1 MKPHY
6 HDSDEDYLEAVLIVS
21 TKKGYCRSVD
31 LAEQLAVT
39 KPSVTVAVT
48 KLEKAGLLHKDTER
62 FLHLTD
68 AGLQIAQNI
77 YDRHCF
83 FRDSLIKIGVEPETA
98 EKEACML
105 EHDLSQDSFLKI
117 KEHVCAWPDGKA
129 D

>member
-6 HDSDEDYLEAVLIVS
+6 HDSDEDYLEAVLIVLS
-21 TKKGYCRSVD
+21 KKGYCRSVD
-31 LAEQLAVT
+31 LAGQLSVT

-48 KLEKAGLLHKDTER
+48 KLEKAGLLHKDEER

-68 AGLQIAQNI
+68 AGLEVAQNI
-77 YDRHCF
+77 YERHCF
-83 FRDSLIKIGVEPETA
+83 FRDSLIRIGVDPEIA

-117 KEHVCAWPDGKA
+117 KERMACRQA
-129 D
+129 

>member
-31 LAEQLAVT
+31 LAGQLKVT

-48 KLEKAGLLHKDTER
+48 KLEKAGLLHKDEER

-68 AGLQIAQNI
+68 AGMKVAQEV
-77 YDRHCF
+77 YERHCF
-83 FRDSLIKIGVEPETA
+83 FRDSLIRIGVEPETA
-98 EKEACML
+98 EQEACML

-117 KEHVCAWPDGKA
+117 KDRMTCRKA
-129 D
+129 QAQ

>member
-21 TKKGYCRSVD
+21 TRKGYCRSVD
-31 LAEQLAVT
+31 LAEQLSVT

-48 KLEKAGLLHKDTER
+48 KLEKAGLLLKDKER

-68 AGLQIAQNI
+68 AGMEIAKDI

-83 FRDSLIKIGVEPETA
+83 FRDNLVRIGVEPDTA

-117 KEHVCAWPDGKA
+117 KEHMRSCQNS
-129 D
+129 